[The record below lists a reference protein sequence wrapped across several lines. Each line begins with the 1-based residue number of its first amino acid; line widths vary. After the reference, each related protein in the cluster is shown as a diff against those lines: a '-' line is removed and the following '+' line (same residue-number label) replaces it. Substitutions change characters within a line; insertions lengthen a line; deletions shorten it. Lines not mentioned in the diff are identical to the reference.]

1 MLPLPL
7 KPTPERVASL
17 DVLVLVLVAE
27 FAEVEGALAAEASGR
42 NAGVLANAGA
52 KPPLKLKALGDALC
66 STASLTAAALSVSP
80 LGPLSVVSRGELM
93 CGCFYQIRRLTML
106 AD

>member
-27 FAEVEGALAAEASGR
+27 SVEGALAAEASGR
-42 NAGVLANAGA
+42 NSGVLANAGA